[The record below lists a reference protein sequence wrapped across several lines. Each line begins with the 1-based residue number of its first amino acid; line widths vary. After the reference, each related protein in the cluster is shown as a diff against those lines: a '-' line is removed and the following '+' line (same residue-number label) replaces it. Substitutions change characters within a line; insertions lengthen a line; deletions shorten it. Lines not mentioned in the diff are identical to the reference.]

1 MIEPLS
7 DRRDVR
13 GDQALGLDAEP
24 GVGAESS
31 FEQGFTGSHL
41 RLVNLL
47 VAELYFRQRALR
59 NFSTKVFRAHFS
71 LRHF

>member
-7 DRRDVR
+7 DLRRDVR

-41 RLVNLL
+41 RAAFVLES
-47 VAELYFRQRALR
+47 AEPIGAEPR
-59 NFSTKVFRAHFS
+59 
-71 LRHF
+71 